1 MNIVRTSSLRVFGHS
16 RPSANNILTDIT
28 HTHKKQTEL
37 WPRCLSSFYDTS
49 RSQKIPNRALV
60 IKPHHLRYENAF
72 MSQQGTVDFR
82 RMCSG
87 YGPKWPSR
95 LGRIK
100 VRRSDRLS
108 GTVDVLEDNNEEK
121 RSAKGKFFLNISYN

>member
-1 MNIVRTSSLRVFGHS
+1 MNIARTSSLRVFGHS

-28 HTHKKQTEL
+28 HTHKKHTEL
-37 WPRCLSSFYDTS
+37 WPRFLSSFYDTS
-49 RSQKIPNRALV
+49 RSQTIALV
-60 IKPHHLRYENAF
+60 IKPNHLRYEKAVI
-72 MSQQGTVDFR
+72 SQQGTVDFR

-95 LGRIK
+95 LGRVK

>member
-1 MNIVRTSSLRVFGHS
+1 MNIVRTSSLRVFGHP
-16 RPSANNILTDIT
+16 RPIATNILTDIT
-28 HTHKKQTEL
+28 HNHKKQTER
-37 WPRCLSSFYDTS
+37 WPRFLSSFYDTS
-49 RSQKIPNRALV
+49 RRQNISNRALV
-60 IKPHHLRYENAF
+60 IKPNHLRYENAF
-72 MSQQGTVDFR
+72 MSQQGILDSR

-121 RSAKGKFFLNISYN
+121 RSAKGNFFLNAIYN

>member
-1 MNIVRTSSLRVFGHS
+1 MNIVRTSLGVFGHS
-16 RPSANNILTDIT
+16 RPSATNILTDIT
-28 HTHKKQTEL
+28 HTLKKQTDR
-37 WPRCLSSFYDTS
+37 WPRFLSSFNDTS

-60 IKPHHLRYENAF
+60 IKPNHLRCENAF
-72 MSQQGTVDFR
+72 MAQQGTVDSR